1 MFDRTGGEKY
11 NSKAVFEKLK
21 QKLSKTRELF
31 SRLEQLF
38 QSGQP
43 QPEILEE
50 LSELLIL
57 ADVGVPTT
65 ERIISGLRESARKNP
80 SADLKVLLKQ
90 ELIALL
96 SSLPSAV
103 NESWPAVWMLVGV
116 NGGGKT
122 TSAAKLAYRYKNQGK
137 KVMLA
142 AADTFRAA
150 AREQLQLWG
159 KKLNL
164 PVIQGQSGADPAS
177 VVFDAIRA
185 FKAREYDLLL
195 VDTAGR
201 LHTYAN
207 LMAELEKIKKVINRE
222 FPGGPQ
228 EILLV
233 LDSTIGQNAIVQARE
248 FNRFSGITGIF
259 LTKLDGTAR
268 GGSVL
273 AVAEELRLPVKFIG
287 IGESEQDLEIFSPEA
302 FVEAL
307 LS

>member
-1 MFDRTGGEKY
+1 M
-11 NSKAVFEKLK
+11 FEKLK

-43 QPEILEE
+43 QPELLEE

-65 ERIISGLRESARKNP
+65 ERIISGLRERARKNP

-90 ELIALL
+90 ELISLL

-122 TSAAKLAYRYKNQGK
+122 TSAAKLAYRYRNQGK

-177 VVFDAIRA
+177 VVFDAVQA

-233 LDSTIGQNAIVQARE
+233 LDATIGQNAIVQARE